1 MLSYTIGFRQGLSY
15 TFRTFSTSIW
25 TIWIPSGY
33 HLVIGK
39 WKVAV
44 IQGYR
49 SVPGDGIPGILAPA
63 GPARQGTMYGILGL
77 R

>member
-1 MLSYTIGFRQGLSY
+1 MLVPVGN
-15 TFRTFSTSIW
+15 
-25 TIWIPSGY
+25 

-49 SVPGDGIPGILAPA
+49 SLPGDGIPGFLAPA
-63 GPARQGTMYGILGL
+63 GRHG

>member
-1 MLSYTIGFRQGLSY
+1 MLSAVRQGLSHIQGRLERAEKGGNL
-15 TFRTFSTSIW
+15 TVSAK
-25 TIWIPSGY
+25 

-49 SVPGDGIPGILAPA
+49 YLPGDGIPGFLAPA
-63 GPARQGTMYGILGL
+63 GRHG